1 MEFAK
6 IRGKS
11 YQDCLMEMKMKYGPE
26 ATVISQTVVTEGGV
40 MGTGLLAKKM
50 IEIQIGI
57 PEKQASREKIERKLQ
72 DLKDLLKQKSYSAPS
87 ERKRN
92 LQTLKPLSRTLEEKE
107 IVTAVAEDSWDGME
121 VTTEPEKMGLSF
133 EKELFD
139 RNLRSPKES
148 ALVRG
153 RKDSPLTRLGEKL
166 VREGM
171 SQAYV
176 EEILAKIEER
186 LSPIDQGRNHS
197 VSERAKEVLAERVS
211 VDSDLF
217 RGTGRNQR
225 KVVFLVGPTGSGKT
239 TSVAKLA
246 AKYFLHMG
254 RSVSLYTTDN
264 YRIAAIEQ
272 LKRYA
277 DTMGMPFYP
286 VKDIKKFKETLAR
299 DGSELIL
306 IDTTGYSHRNL
317 EQLERMN
324 SYLSCFGERD
334 AVENLLVLSAT
345 SSYHHTSTVLKAYE
359 SLNYRRILLT
369 KLDEADFLGGFLEL
383 ADTYSKSFTYFSVGQ
398 EVPFD
403 ILPADKNLLAESVV
417 TPEKIAELRGEVFTV
432 AGG

>member
-11 YQDCLMEMKMKYGPE
+11 YQDCLMEMKMKYGSE

-72 DLKDLLKQKSYSAPS
+72 DLKDLLKQKSYTSP
-87 ERKRN
+87 ERKKT
-92 LQTLKPLSRTLEEKE
+92 LQTLKPLSKTLEEKE
-107 IVTAVAEDSWDGME
+107 AIIEE
-121 VTTEPEKMGLSF
+121 EIEEIITEPERVGLSF
-133 EKELFD
+133 EKELLDKNSFS
-139 RNLRSPKES
+139 RR
-148 ALVRG
+148 V
-153 RKDSPLTRLGEKL
+153 RKDSPLIRLGEKL

-171 SQAYV
+171 SQSYV
-176 EEILAKIEER
+176 EEILSKVEER
-186 LSPIDQGRNHS
+186 LSPLDQGRNHA
-197 VSERAKEVLAERVS
+197 VLERTIEILKERVS

-217 RGTGRNQR
+217 RGTGKNQR
-225 KVVFLVGPTGSGKT
+225 KVIFFVGPTGSGKT

-246 AKYFLHMG
+246 AKYFLHKG
-254 RSVSLYTTDN
+254 KSVSLYTTDN

-306 IDTTGYSHRNL
+306 IDTAGYSHRNL

-324 SYLSCFGERD
+324 TLLSCFGEKD
-334 AVENLLVLSAT
+334 SVENLLVLSST

-383 ADTYSKSFTYFSVGQ
+383 ADTYSKSFTYYSVGQ

-403 ILPADKNLLAESVV
+403 ILSAEKNLMAECVV

-432 AGG
+432 VGD

>member
-11 YQDCLMEMKMKYGPE
+11 YQDCLMEMKMKYGSE

-72 DLKDLLKQKSYSAPS
+72 DLKDLLKQKSYAAP
-87 ERKRN
+87 ERKKT
-92 LQTLKPLSRTLEEKE
+92 LHTLKPLSRTLEEKE
-107 IVTAVAEDSWDGME
+107 SATALAEDSWEIEDI
-121 VTTEPEKMGLSF
+121 TTEPERGVGLSF

-139 RNLRSPKES
+139 KNVSGRRENSP
-148 ALVRG
+148 VRG
-153 RKDSPLTRLGEKL
+153 RKDSPLTRLGEKW

-176 EEILAKIEER
+176 DEILSKVEER
-186 LSPIDQGRNHS
+186 LSPIDQGRNHA
-197 VSERAKEVLAERVS
+197 VSERAIEILKERVS

-217 RGTGRNQR
+217 RGTGKNQR

-306 IDTTGYSHRNL
+306 IDTAGYSHRNL

-324 SYLSCFGERD
+324 SLLSCFGEKD
-334 AVENLLVLSAT
+334 SVENLLVLSAT

-383 ADTYSKSFTYFSVGQ
+383 ADTYSKSFTYYSVGQ

-403 ILPADKNLLAESVV
+403 ILPADKNLMAECVV

>member
-11 YQDCLMEMKMKYGPE
+11 YQDCLMEMKMKYGSE

-72 DLKDLLKQKSYSAPS
+72 DLKDLLKQKSYVAP
-87 ERKRN
+87 EKKRT
-92 LQTLKPLSRTLEEKE
+92 LQTLKPLSRAIEEKDA
-107 IVTAVAEDSWDGME
+107 TAVRDSWEFEE
-121 VTTEPEKMGLSF
+121 VTTEPERVGLSF
-133 EKELFD
+133 EKEFFEKNSLS
-139 RNLRSPKES
+139 RKES
-148 ALVRG
+148 VRG
-153 RKDSPLTRLGEKL
+153 KKDSPLNRLGERW

-171 SQAYV
+171 SPGYT
-176 EEILAKIEER
+176 EEILSKIEER
-186 LSPIDQGRNHS
+186 LSPIDQGRNHA
-197 VSERAKEVLAERVS
+197 VSERATQVLVERVS
-211 VDSDLF
+211 VDPDLF
-217 RGTGRNQR
+217 RGTGKNQR

-239 TSVAKLA
+239 TSIAKLA

-306 IDTTGYSHRNL
+306 IDTAGYSHRNL

-324 SYLSCFGERD
+324 SLHSCFGERD
-334 AVENLLVLSAT
+334 SVENLLVLSAI
-345 SSYHHTSTVLKAYE
+345 SSYHHTNTVLKAYE

-403 ILPADKNLLAESVV
+403 ILPADKNLMAECVV

-432 AGG
+432 TGN

>member
-11 YQDCLMEMKMKYGPE
+11 YQDCLMEMKMKYGSE

-72 DLKDLLKQKSYSAPS
+72 DLKDLLKQKSYASP
-87 ERKRN
+87 ERKKT
-92 LQTLKPLSRTLEEKE
+92 LQTLKPLSKTLEEKE
-107 IVTAVAEDSWDGME
+107 IAVEE
-121 VTTEPEKMGLSF
+121 EIEEITTEPDRVGLSF
-133 EKELFD
+133 EKELLDKNSF
-139 RNLRSPKES
+139 LRRETST
-148 ALVRG
+148 V
-153 RKDSPLTRLGEKL
+153 RKDSPLIRLGEKL

-171 SQAYV
+171 SQSYV
-176 EEILAKIEER
+176 EEIISKVEER
-186 LSPIDQGRNHS
+186 LSPLDQGRNHA
-197 VSERAKEVLAERVS
+197 VLERTIEILKERVS

-217 RGTGRNQR
+217 RGTGKNQR
-225 KVVFLVGPTGSGKT
+225 KVIFFVGPTGSGKT

-246 AKYFLHMG
+246 AKYFLHRG
-254 RSVSLYTTDN
+254 KSVSLYTTDN

-306 IDTTGYSHRNL
+306 IDTAGYSHRNL

-324 SYLSCFGERD
+324 SLLSCFGEKD
-334 AVENLLVLSAT
+334 SVENLLVLSST

-359 SLNYRRILLT
+359 SLSYRRILLT

-383 ADTYSKSFTYFSVGQ
+383 ADTYSKSFTYYSVGQ

-403 ILPADKNLLAESVV
+403 ILSAEKNLMAECVV

-432 AGG
+432 AGD

>member
-72 DLKDLLKQKSYSAPS
+72 DLKDLLKQKSYAAP
-87 ERKRN
+87 ERKKT
-92 LQTLKPLSRTLEEKE
+92 LQSLKPLSRTLEERE
-107 IVTAVAEDSWDGME
+107 IATLTAEDNWDLE
-121 VTTEPEKMGLSF
+121 EITTEPERVGLSF
-133 EKELFD
+133 EKELLD
-139 RNLRSPKES
+139 RSSKTSKES
-148 ALVRG
+148 LSLRG
-153 RKDSPLTRLGEKL
+153 RKDSPLTRLGERW

-171 SQAYV
+171 SQTYV
-176 EEILAKIEER
+176 DEILSKIEER
-186 LSPIDQGRNHS
+186 LSPIDQGRNHT
-197 VSERAKEVLAERVS
+197 VGERAVEVLKERVS

-217 RGTGRNQR
+217 RGTGKNQR

-254 RSVSLYTTDN
+254 KSVSLYTTDN

-306 IDTTGYSHRNL
+306 IDTAGYSHRNI

-324 SYLSCFGERD
+324 SFLSCFGEKD
-334 AVENLLVLSAT
+334 SVENLLVLSAT

-403 ILPADKNLLAESVV
+403 ILPADKKLMAECVV
-417 TPEKIAELRGEVFTV
+417 IPEKIAELRGEVFTV

>member
-11 YQDCLMEMKMKYGPE
+11 YQDCLMEMKMKYGSE

-72 DLKDLLKQKSYSAPS
+72 DLKDLLKQKSYAAP
-87 ERKRN
+87 EKKKT
-92 LQTLKPLSRTLEEKE
+92 LQTLKPLSRALEEKE
-107 IVTAVAEDSWDGME
+107 TTTTVEDSWELEE
-121 VTTEPEKMGLSF
+121 VMTEPERVGLSF
-133 EKELFD
+133 EKELFE
-139 RNLRSPKES
+139 RNSPSRKE
-148 ALVRG
+148 AFTVRG
-153 RKDSPLTRLGEKL
+153 KKDSPLSRLGERW

-171 SQAYV
+171 SPGYV
-176 EEILAKIEER
+176 EEILSKIEER
-186 LSPIDQGRNHS
+186 LSPIDQGRNHA
-197 VSERAKEVLAERVS
+197 VSERATQVLAERVS
-211 VDSDLF
+211 VDPDLF
-217 RGTGRNQR
+217 RGTGKNQR
-225 KVVFLVGPTGSGKT
+225 KVVFLVGPTGAGKT
-239 TSVAKLA
+239 TSIAKLA

-306 IDTTGYSHRNL
+306 IDTAGYSHRNL

-324 SYLSCFGERD
+324 SFHSCFGERD
-334 AVENLLVLSAT
+334 SVENLLVLSAI
-345 SSYHHTSTVLKAYE
+345 SSYHHTNTVLKAYE

-369 KLDEADFLGGFLEL
+369 KLDEADFLGSFLEL

-403 ILPADKNLLAESVV
+403 ILPADKNLMAECVV
-417 TPEKIAELRGEVFTV
+417 TSEKIAELRGEVFTV
-432 AGG
+432 TGS

>member
-1 MEFAK
+1 M
-6 IRGKS
+6 
-11 YQDCLMEMKMKYGPE
+11 
-26 ATVISQTVVTEGGV
+26 
-40 MGTGLLAKKM
+40 
-50 IEIQIGI
+50 
-57 PEKQASREKIERKLQ
+57 
-72 DLKDLLKQKSYSAPS
+72 
-87 ERKRN
+87 N
-92 LQTLKPLSRTLEEKE
+92 
-107 IVTAVAEDSWDGME
+107 
-121 VTTEPEKMGLSF
+121 
-133 EKELFD
+133 
-139 RNLRSPKES
+139 
-148 ALVRG
+148 
-153 RKDSPLTRLGEKL
+153 RLGERW

-171 SQAYV
+171 SPGYA
-176 EEILAKIEER
+176 EEILSKIEER
-186 LSPIDQGRNHS
+186 LSPIDQGRNHA
-197 VSERAKEVLAERVS
+197 VSERATQVLVERVS
-211 VDSDLF
+211 VDPDLF
-217 RGTGRNQR
+217 RGTGKNQR

-239 TSVAKLA
+239 TSIAKLA

-306 IDTTGYSHRNL
+306 IDTAGYSHRNL

-324 SYLSCFGERD
+324 SLHSCFGERD
-334 AVENLLVLSAT
+334 SVENLLVLSAI
-345 SSYHHTSTVLKAYE
+345 SSYHHTNTVLKAYE

-403 ILPADKNLLAESVV
+403 ILPADKNLMAECVV

-432 AGG
+432 TGN

>member
-11 YQDCLMEMKMKYGPE
+11 YQDCLMEMKMKYGSE

-72 DLKDLLKQKSYSAPS
+72 DLKDLLKQKSYTSP
-87 ERKRN
+87 ERKKT
-92 LQTLKPLSRTLEEKE
+92 LQTLKPLSKTLEEKE
-107 IVTAVAEDSWDGME
+107 AIIEE
-121 VTTEPEKMGLSF
+121 EIEEIITEPERVGLSF
-133 EKELFD
+133 EKELLDKNSFS
-139 RNLRSPKES
+139 RS
-148 ALVRG
+148 V
-153 RKDSPLTRLGEKL
+153 RKDSPLIRLGEKL

-171 SQAYV
+171 SQSYV
-176 EEILAKIEER
+176 EEILSKVEER
-186 LSPIDQGRNHS
+186 LSPLDQGRNHA
-197 VSERAKEVLAERVS
+197 VLERTIEILKERVS

-217 RGTGRNQR
+217 RGTGKNQR
-225 KVVFLVGPTGSGKT
+225 KVIFFVGPTGSGKT

-246 AKYFLHMG
+246 AKYFLHKG
-254 RSVSLYTTDN
+254 KSVSLYTTDN

-306 IDTTGYSHRNL
+306 IDTAGYSHRNL

-324 SYLSCFGERD
+324 TLLSCFGEKD
-334 AVENLLVLSAT
+334 SVENLLVLSST

-383 ADTYSKSFTYFSVGQ
+383 ADTYSKSFTYYSVGQ

-403 ILPADKNLLAESVV
+403 ILSAEKNLMAECVV

-432 AGG
+432 VGD

>member
-11 YQDCLMEMKMKYGPE
+11 YQDCLMEMKMKYGSE

-72 DLKDLLKQKSYSAPS
+72 DLKDLLKQKSYNAPA
-87 ERKRN
+87 ERKKT

-107 IVTAVAEDSWDGME
+107 AATAVAEDSWEIEDI
-121 VTTEPEKMGLSF
+121 TTEPERVGLSF

-139 RNLRSPKES
+139 KTSPARRETS
-148 ALVRG
+148 PVRG
-153 RKDSPLTRLGEKL
+153 RKDSPLTRLGEKW

-171 SQAYV
+171 SQGYV
-176 EEILAKIEER
+176 DELLSKIEER
-186 LSPIDQGRNHS
+186 LSPIDQGRNHA
-197 VSERAKEVLAERVS
+197 VSERAVEILKERVS
-211 VDSDLF
+211 VDPDLF
-217 RGTGRNQR
+217 RGTGKNQR

-306 IDTTGYSHRNL
+306 IDTAGYSHRNM

-324 SYLSCFGERD
+324 SYLSCFGEKD
-334 AVENLLVLSAT
+334 SVENLLVLSAT
-345 SSYHHTSTVLKAYE
+345 SSYHHTSAVLKAYE

-383 ADTYSKSFTYFSVGQ
+383 ADTYSKSFTYYSVGQ

-403 ILPADKNLLAESVV
+403 ILPAEKNLMAECVV

>member
-11 YQDCLMEMKMKYGPE
+11 YQDCLMEMKMKYGSE

-72 DLKDLLKQKSYSAPS
+72 DLKDLLKQKSYASP
-87 ERKRN
+87 ERKKT
-92 LQTLKPLSRTLEEKE
+92 LQTLKPLSKTLEEKE
-107 IVTAVAEDSWDGME
+107 IAVEE
-121 VTTEPEKMGLSF
+121 EIEEITTEPDRVGLSF
-133 EKELFD
+133 EKELLDKNSF
-139 RNLRSPKES
+139 LRRETST
-148 ALVRG
+148 V
-153 RKDSPLTRLGEKL
+153 RKDSPLIRLGEKL

-171 SQAYV
+171 SQSYV
-176 EEILAKIEER
+176 EEIISKVEER
-186 LSPIDQGRNHS
+186 LSPLDQGRNHA
-197 VSERAKEVLAERVS
+197 VLERTIEILKERVS

-217 RGTGRNQR
+217 RGTGKNQR
-225 KVVFLVGPTGSGKT
+225 KVIFFVGPTGSGKT

-246 AKYFLHMG
+246 AKYFLHRG
-254 RSVSLYTTDN
+254 KSVSLYTTDN

-306 IDTTGYSHRNL
+306 IDTAGYSHRNL

-324 SYLSCFGERD
+324 SLLSCFGEKD
-334 AVENLLVLSAT
+334 SVENLLVLSST

-383 ADTYSKSFTYFSVGQ
+383 ADTYSKSFTYYSVGQ

-403 ILPADKNLLAESVV
+403 ILSAAKNLMAECVV

-432 AGG
+432 AGD

>member
-11 YQDCLMEMKMKYGPE
+11 YQDCLMEMKMKYGSE

-72 DLKDLLKQKSYSAPS
+72 DLKDLLKQKSYAAP
-87 ERKRN
+87 EKKKT
-92 LQTLKPLSRTLEEKE
+92 LQTLKPLSRALEEKE
-107 IVTAVAEDSWDGME
+107 TTTTVEDSWELEE
-121 VTTEPEKMGLSF
+121 VMTEPERVGLSF
-133 EKELFD
+133 EKELFE
-139 RNLRSPKES
+139 RNSPSRKE
-148 ALVRG
+148 AFTVRG
-153 RKDSPLTRLGEKL
+153 KKDSPLSRLGERW

-171 SQAYV
+171 SPGYV
-176 EEILAKIEER
+176 EEILSKIEER
-186 LSPIDQGRNHS
+186 LSPIDQGRNHA
-197 VSERAKEVLAERVS
+197 VSERATQVLAERVS
-211 VDSDLF
+211 VDPDLF
-217 RGTGRNQR
+217 RGTGKNQR
-225 KVVFLVGPTGSGKT
+225 KVVFLVGPTGAGKT
-239 TSVAKLA
+239 TSIAKLA

-306 IDTTGYSHRNL
+306 IDTAGYSHRNL

-324 SYLSCFGERD
+324 SFHSCFGERD
-334 AVENLLVLSAT
+334 SVENLLVLSAI
-345 SSYHHTSTVLKAYE
+345 SSYHHTNTVLKAYE

-369 KLDEADFLGGFLEL
+369 KLDEADFLGSFLEL

-403 ILPADKNLLAESVV
+403 ILPADKNLMAECVITS
-417 TPEKIAELRGEVFTV
+417 EKIAELRGEVFTV
-432 AGG
+432 TGS

>member
-11 YQDCLMEMKMKYGPE
+11 YQDCLMEMKMKYGSE

-72 DLKDLLKQKSYSAPS
+72 DLKDLLKQKSYTSP
-87 ERKRN
+87 ERKKT
-92 LQTLKPLSRTLEEKE
+92 LQTLKPLSKTLEEKE
-107 IVTAVAEDSWDGME
+107 AIIEE
-121 VTTEPEKMGLSF
+121 EIEEIITEPERVGLSF
-133 EKELFD
+133 EKELLDKNSFT
-139 RNLRSPKES
+139 RREIST
-148 ALVRG
+148 V
-153 RKDSPLTRLGEKL
+153 RKDSPLIRLGEKL

-171 SQAYV
+171 SQSYV
-176 EEILAKIEER
+176 EEILSKVEER
-186 LSPIDQGRNHS
+186 LSPLDQGRNHA
-197 VSERAKEVLAERVS
+197 VLERTIEILKERVS

-217 RGTGRNQR
+217 RGTGKNQR
-225 KVVFLVGPTGSGKT
+225 KVIFFVGPTGSGKT

-246 AKYFLHMG
+246 AKYFLHKG
-254 RSVSLYTTDN
+254 KSVSLYTTDN

-306 IDTTGYSHRNL
+306 IDTAGYSHRNL

-324 SYLSCFGERD
+324 TLLSCFGEKD
-334 AVENLLVLSAT
+334 SVENLLVLSST

-383 ADTYSKSFTYFSVGQ
+383 ADTYSKSFTYYSVGQ

-403 ILPADKNLLAESVV
+403 ILSAEKNLMAECVV

-432 AGG
+432 TGD

>member
-11 YQDCLMEMKMKYGPE
+11 YQDCLMEMKMKYGSE

-57 PEKQASREKIERKLQ
+57 PEKQASRERIERKLQ
-72 DLKDLLKQKSYSAPS
+72 DLKDLLKQKSYASP
-87 ERKRN
+87 ERKKT
-92 LQTLKPLSRTLEEKE
+92 LQTLKPLSKTLEEKE
-107 IVTAVAEDSWDGME
+107 IAVEE
-121 VTTEPEKMGLSF
+121 EIEEITTEPNRVGLSF
-133 EKELFD
+133 EKELLDKNSF
-139 RNLRSPKES
+139 LRRETST
-148 ALVRG
+148 V
-153 RKDSPLTRLGEKL
+153 RKDSPLIRLGEKL

-171 SQAYV
+171 SQSYV
-176 EEILAKIEER
+176 EEIISKVEER
-186 LSPIDQGRNHS
+186 LSPLDQGRNHA
-197 VSERAKEVLAERVS
+197 VLERTIEILKERVS

-217 RGTGRNQR
+217 RGTGKNQR
-225 KVVFLVGPTGSGKT
+225 KVIFFVGPTGSGKT

-246 AKYFLHMG
+246 AKYFLHRG
-254 RSVSLYTTDN
+254 KSVSLYTTDN

-306 IDTTGYSHRNL
+306 IDTAGYSHRNL

-324 SYLSCFGERD
+324 SLLSCFGEKD
-334 AVENLLVLSAT
+334 SVENLLVLSST

-383 ADTYSKSFTYFSVGQ
+383 ADTYSKSFTYYSVGQ

-403 ILPADKNLLAESVV
+403 ILSAEKNLMAECVV

-432 AGG
+432 AGD

>member
-11 YQDCLMEMKMKYGPE
+11 YQDCLMEMKMKYGSE

-72 DLKDLLKQKSYSAPS
+72 DLKDLLKQKSYASP
-87 ERKRN
+87 ERKKT
-92 LQTLKPLSRTLEEKE
+92 LQTLKPLSKTLEEKE
-107 IVTAVAEDSWDGME
+107 IAVEE
-121 VTTEPEKMGLSF
+121 EIEEITTEPDRVGLSF
-133 EKELFD
+133 EKELLDKNSF
-139 RNLRSPKES
+139 LRRETST
-148 ALVRG
+148 V
-153 RKDSPLTRLGEKL
+153 RKDSPLIRLGEKL

-171 SQAYV
+171 SQSYV
-176 EEILAKIEER
+176 EEIISKVEER
-186 LSPIDQGRNHS
+186 LSPLDQGRNHA
-197 VSERAKEVLAERVS
+197 VLERTIEILKERVS

-217 RGTGRNQR
+217 RGTGKNQR
-225 KVVFLVGPTGSGKT
+225 KVIFFVGPTGSGKT

-246 AKYFLHMG
+246 AKYFLHRG
-254 RSVSLYTTDN
+254 KSVSLYTTDN

-306 IDTTGYSHRNL
+306 IDTAGYSHRNL

-324 SYLSCFGERD
+324 SLLSCFGEKD
-334 AVENLLVLSAT
+334 SVENLLVLS
-345 SSYHHTSTVLKAYE
+345 ST
-359 SLNYRRILLT
+359 
-369 KLDEADFLGGFLEL
+369 
-383 ADTYSKSFTYFSVGQ
+383 
-398 EVPFD
+398 
-403 ILPADKNLLAESVV
+403 
-417 TPEKIAELRGEVFTV
+417 
-432 AGG
+432 

>member
-26 ATVISQTVVTEGGV
+26 ATVISQTVITEGGV

-72 DLKDLLKQKSYSAPS
+72 DLKDLLKQKSYAAP
-87 ERKRN
+87 ERKKT
-92 LQTLKPLSRTLEEKE
+92 LHTLKPLSRTLEEKE
-107 IVTAVAEDSWDGME
+107 TATIEE
-121 VTTEPEKMGLSF
+121 EFEEITTEPERVGLSF
-133 EKELFD
+133 EKELF
-139 RNLRSPKES
+139 NGNSPSRKETFP
-148 ALVRG
+148 VRG
-153 RKDSPLTRLGEKL
+153 RKDSPLTRLGEKW

-171 SQAYV
+171 SHGYV
-176 EEILAKIEER
+176 EEILSKIEER
-186 LSPIDQGRNHS
+186 LSPIDQGRNHA
-197 VSERAKEVLAERVS
+197 VCERAIETFQERVS

-217 RGTGRNQR
+217 RGTGKNQR

-246 AKYFLHMG
+246 AKYFLHRG

-306 IDTTGYSHRNL
+306 IDTAGYSHRNL

-324 SYLSCFGERD
+324 SLLSCFGEKD
-334 AVENLLVLSAT
+334 SVENLLVLSAT

-403 ILPADKNLLAESVV
+403 ILPADKNLMAECVV

-432 AGG
+432 VGD

>member
-11 YQDCLMEMKMKYGPE
+11 YQDCLMEMKMKYGSE

-72 DLKDLLKQKSYSAPS
+72 DLKDLLKQKSYASP
-87 ERKRN
+87 ERKKT
-92 LQTLKPLSRTLEEKE
+92 LQTLKPLSKTLEEKE
-107 IVTAVAEDSWDGME
+107 IAVEE
-121 VTTEPEKMGLSF
+121 EIEEITTEPDRVGLSF
-133 EKELFD
+133 EKELLDKNSF
-139 RNLRSPKES
+139 LRRDTST
-148 ALVRG
+148 V
-153 RKDSPLTRLGEKL
+153 RKDSPLIRLGEKL

-171 SQAYV
+171 SQSYV
-176 EEILAKIEER
+176 EEIISKVEER
-186 LSPIDQGRNHS
+186 LSPLDQGRNHA
-197 VSERAKEVLAERVS
+197 VLERTIEILKERVS

-217 RGTGRNQR
+217 RGTGKNQR
-225 KVVFLVGPTGSGKT
+225 KVIFFVGPTGSGKT

-246 AKYFLHMG
+246 AKYFLHRG
-254 RSVSLYTTDN
+254 KSVSLYTTDN

-306 IDTTGYSHRNL
+306 IDTAGYSHRNL

-324 SYLSCFGERD
+324 SLLSCFGEKD
-334 AVENLLVLSAT
+334 SVENLLVLSST

-383 ADTYSKSFTYFSVGQ
+383 ADTYSKSFTYYSVGQ

-403 ILPADKNLLAESVV
+403 ILSAEKNLMAECVV

-432 AGG
+432 AGD

>member
-11 YQDCLMEMKMKYGPE
+11 YQDCLMEMKMKYGSE

-72 DLKDLLKQKSYSAPS
+72 DLKDLLKQKSYASP
-87 ERKRN
+87 ERKKT
-92 LQTLKPLSRTLEEKE
+92 LQTLKPLSKTLEEKE
-107 IVTAVAEDSWDGME
+107 IAVEE
-121 VTTEPEKMGLSF
+121 EIEEITTEPDRVGLSF
-133 EKELFD
+133 EKELLDKNSF
-139 RNLRSPKES
+139 LRRETST
-148 ALVRG
+148 V
-153 RKDSPLTRLGEKL
+153 RKDSPLIRLGEKL

-171 SQAYV
+171 SQSYV
-176 EEILAKIEER
+176 EEIISKVEER
-186 LSPIDQGRNHS
+186 LSPLDQGRNH
-197 VSERAKEVLAERVS
+197 AVLKRTIEILKERVS

-217 RGTGRNQR
+217 QGTGKNQR
-225 KVVFLVGPTGSGKT
+225 KVIFFVGPTGSGKT

-246 AKYFLHMG
+246 AKYFLHRG
-254 RSVSLYTTDN
+254 KSVSLYTTDN

-306 IDTTGYSHRNL
+306 IDTAGYSHRNL

-324 SYLSCFGERD
+324 SLLSCFGEKD
-334 AVENLLVLSAT
+334 SVENLLVLSST

-383 ADTYSKSFTYFSVGQ
+383 ADTYSKSFTYYSVGQ

-403 ILPADKNLLAESVV
+403 ILSAEKNLMAECVV

-432 AGG
+432 AGD

>member
-72 DLKDLLKQKSYSAPS
+72 DLKDLLKQKSYAAP
-87 ERKRN
+87 ERKKT
-92 LQTLKPLSRTLEEKE
+92 LQTLKPLSRTLEERE
-107 IVTAVAEDSWDGME
+107 NPAPVSEEDSWEIQDI
-121 VTTEPEKMGLSF
+121 TTEPERVGISF

-139 RNLRSPKES
+139 KTHRTQKDPV
-148 ALVRG
+148 ARG
-153 RKDSPLTRLGEKL
+153 RKDSPLTRLGEKFL
-166 VREGM
+166 REGM
-171 SQAYV
+171 SPPYV
-176 EEILAKIEER
+176 EELLSKIEER
-186 LSPIDQGRNHS
+186 LSPIDQGRNHT
-197 VSERAKEVLAERVS
+197 VGERAIEVLKERVS
-211 VDSDLF
+211 VDPDLF
-217 RGTGRNQR
+217 RGTGKNQR

-306 IDTTGYSHRNL
+306 IDTAGYSHRNL
-317 EQLERMN
+317 EQLEKMN
-324 SYLSCFGERD
+324 SYLSCFGEKD

-345 SSYHHTSTVLKAYE
+345 SSYHHTNTVLKAYE

-383 ADTYSKSFTYFSVGQ
+383 ADTYSKSFTYYSVGQ

-403 ILPADKNLLAESVV
+403 ILPAEKNLLAECVV
-417 TPEKIAELRGEVFTV
+417 IPEKIAELRGEVFTV
-432 AGG
+432 AGA

>member
-11 YQDCLMEMKMKYGPE
+11 YQDCLMEMKMKYGSE

-72 DLKDLLKQKSYSAPS
+72 DLKDLLKQKSYTSP
-87 ERKRN
+87 ERRKT
-92 LQTLKPLSRTLEEKE
+92 LQTLKPLSKTLEEKE
-107 IVTAVAEDSWDGME
+107 IAVEE
-121 VTTEPEKMGLSF
+121 EIEEIITEPDRVGLSF
-133 EKELFD
+133 EKELLDKNSFS
-139 RNLRSPKES
+139 RRETSI
-148 ALVRG
+148 V
-153 RKDSPLTRLGEKL
+153 RKDSPLIRLGEKL

-171 SQAYV
+171 SQSYV
-176 EEILAKIEER
+176 EEIISKVEER
-186 LSPIDQGRNHS
+186 LSPLDQGRNHA
-197 VSERAKEVLAERVS
+197 VLERTIEILKERVS
-211 VDSDLF
+211 VDPDLF
-217 RGTGRNQR
+217 RGTGKNQR
-225 KVVFLVGPTGSGKT
+225 KAIFFVGPTGSGKT

-246 AKYFLHMG
+246 AKYFLH
-254 RSVSLYTTDN
+254 RSKSVSLYTTDN

-306 IDTTGYSHRNL
+306 IDTAGYSHRNL

-324 SYLSCFGERD
+324 SLLSCFGEKD
-334 AVENLLVLSAT
+334 SVENLLVLSST
-345 SSYHHTSTVLKAYE
+345 SSYQHTSAVLKAYE

-383 ADTYSKSFTYFSVGQ
+383 ADTYSKSFTYYSVGQ

-403 ILPADKNLLAESVV
+403 ILSAEKNLMAECVV

-432 AGG
+432 AGD

>member
-11 YQDCLMEMKMKYGPE
+11 YQDCLMEMKMKYGSE

-72 DLKDLLKQKSYSAPS
+72 DLKDLLKQKSYVTP
-87 ERKRN
+87 EKKKT
-92 LQTLKPLSRTLEEKE
+92 LQTLKPLSRALEEKE
-107 IVTAVAEDSWDGME
+107 TTTTVAELEE
-121 VTTEPEKMGLSF
+121 VMTEPESVGLSF
-133 EKELFD
+133 ERELFE
-139 RNLRSPKES
+139 RNSPSRKETFT
-148 ALVRG
+148 VRG
-153 RKDSPLTRLGEKL
+153 KKDSPLSRLGERW

-171 SQAYV
+171 SQGYV
-176 EEILAKIEER
+176 EEILSKIEER
-186 LSPIDQGRNHS
+186 LSPIDQGRNHA
-197 VSERAKEVLAERVS
+197 VSERATQVLVERVS
-211 VDSDLF
+211 VDPDLF
-217 RGTGRNQR
+217 RGTGKNQR

-239 TSVAKLA
+239 TSIAKLA

-306 IDTTGYSHRNL
+306 IDTAGYSHRNL

-324 SYLSCFGERD
+324 SLHSCFGERD
-334 AVENLLVLSAT
+334 SVENLLVLSAI
-345 SSYHHTSTVLKAYE
+345 SSYHHTNTVLKAYE

-369 KLDEADFLGGFLEL
+369 KLDEADFLGSFLEL

-403 ILPADKNLLAESVV
+403 ILPADKNLMAECVV
-417 TPEKIAELRGEVFTV
+417 TSEKIAELRGEVFTV
-432 AGG
+432 TGS

>member
-26 ATVISQTVVTEGGV
+26 ATVISQTVITEGGV

-72 DLKDLLKQKSYSAPS
+72 DLKDLLKQKSYAAP
-87 ERKRN
+87 ERKKT
-92 LQTLKPLSRTLEEKE
+92 LHTLKPLSRTLEEKE
-107 IVTAVAEDSWDGME
+107 TATATVEDSWE
-121 VTTEPEKMGLSF
+121 LEEITTEPERVGLSF

-139 RNLRSPKES
+139 RNSPSRKETFP
-148 ALVRG
+148 VRG
-153 RKDSPLTRLGEKL
+153 RKDSPLTRLGEKW

-171 SQAYV
+171 SQGYV
-176 EEILAKIEER
+176 EEILSKIEER
-186 LSPIDQGRNHS
+186 LSPIDQGRNHA
-197 VSERAKEVLAERVS
+197 VSERAIEMFKERVS

-217 RGTGRNQR
+217 RGTGKNQR

-246 AKYFLHMG
+246 AKYFLHRG

-306 IDTTGYSHRNL
+306 IDTAGYSHRNL

-324 SYLSCFGERD
+324 SLLSCFGEKD
-334 AVENLLVLSAT
+334 SVENLLVLSAT

-403 ILPADKNLLAESVV
+403 ILPADKNLMAECVV

-432 AGG
+432 AGD

>member
-11 YQDCLMEMKMKYGPE
+11 YQDCLMEMKMKYGSE

-72 DLKDLLKQKSYSAPS
+72 DLKDLLKQKSYVAP
-87 ERKRN
+87 EKKKT
-92 LQTLKPLSRTLEEKE
+92 LQTLKPLSRALEEKE
-107 IVTAVAEDSWDGME
+107 TTTTVEDSWELEE
-121 VTTEPEKMGLSF
+121 VMTEPERVGLSF
-133 EKELFD
+133 EKELFE
-139 RNLRSPKES
+139 RNSPSRKE
-148 ALVRG
+148 AFTVRG
-153 RKDSPLTRLGEKL
+153 KKDSPLSRLGERW

-171 SQAYV
+171 SPGYV
-176 EEILAKIEER
+176 EEILSKIEER
-186 LSPIDQGRNHS
+186 LSPIDQGRNHA
-197 VSERAKEVLAERVS
+197 VSERATQVLAERVS
-211 VDSDLF
+211 VDPDLF
-217 RGTGRNQR
+217 RGTGKNQR
-225 KVVFLVGPTGSGKT
+225 KVVFLVGPTGAGKT
-239 TSVAKLA
+239 TSIAKLA

-306 IDTTGYSHRNL
+306 IDTAGYSHRNL

-324 SYLSCFGERD
+324 SFHSCFGERD
-334 AVENLLVLSAT
+334 SVENLLVLSAI
-345 SSYHHTSTVLKAYE
+345 SSYHHTNTVLKAYE

-369 KLDEADFLGGFLEL
+369 KLDEADFLGSFLEL

-403 ILPADKNLLAESVV
+403 ILPADKNLMAECVV
-417 TPEKIAELRGEVFTV
+417 TSEKIAELRGEVFTV
-432 AGG
+432 TGS

>member
-11 YQDCLMEMKMKYGPE
+11 YQDCLMEMKMKYGSE

-72 DLKDLLKQKSYSAPS
+72 DLKDLLKQKSYASP
-87 ERKRN
+87 ERKKT
-92 LQTLKPLSRTLEEKE
+92 LQTLKPLSKTLEEKE
-107 IVTAVAEDSWDGME
+107 IAVEE
-121 VTTEPEKMGLSF
+121 EIEEITTEPDRVGLSF
-133 EKELFD
+133 EKELLDKNSF
-139 RNLRSPKES
+139 LRRETST
-148 ALVRG
+148 V
-153 RKDSPLTRLGEKL
+153 RKDSPLIRLGEKL

-171 SQAYV
+171 SQSYV
-176 EEILAKIEER
+176 EEIISKVEER
-186 LSPIDQGRNHS
+186 LSPLDQGRNHA
-197 VSERAKEVLAERVS
+197 VLERTIEILKERVS

-217 RGTGRNQR
+217 RGTGKNQR
-225 KVVFLVGPTGSGKT
+225 KVIFFVGPTGSGKT

-246 AKYFLHMG
+246 AKYFLHRG
-254 RSVSLYTTDN
+254 KSVSLYTTDN

-277 DTMGMPFYP
+277 DTMGIPFYP

-306 IDTTGYSHRNL
+306 IDTAGYSHRNL

-324 SYLSCFGERD
+324 SLLSCFGEKD
-334 AVENLLVLSAT
+334 SVENLLVLSST

-383 ADTYSKSFTYFSVGQ
+383 ADTYSKSFTYYSVGQ

-403 ILPADKNLLAESVV
+403 ILSAEKNLMAECVV

-432 AGG
+432 AGD

>member
-11 YQDCLMEMKMKYGPE
+11 YQDCLMEMKMKYGSE

-72 DLKDLLKQKSYSAPS
+72 DLKDLLKQKSYVAP
-87 ERKRN
+87 EKKKT
-92 LQTLKPLSRTLEEKE
+92 LQTLKPLSRALEEKE
-107 IVTAVAEDSWDGME
+107 TTTTVEDSWELEE
-121 VTTEPEKMGLSF
+121 VMTEPERVGLSF
-133 EKELFD
+133 EKELFE
-139 RNLRSPKES
+139 RNSPSRKE
-148 ALVRG
+148 AFTVRG
-153 RKDSPLTRLGEKL
+153 KKDSPLSRLGERW

-171 SQAYV
+171 SPGYV
-176 EEILAKIEER
+176 EEILSKIEER
-186 LSPIDQGRNHS
+186 LSPIDQGRNHA
-197 VSERAKEVLAERVS
+197 VSERATQVLAERVS

-217 RGTGRNQR
+217 RGTGKNQR
-225 KVVFLVGPTGSGKT
+225 KVVFLVGPTGAGKT
-239 TSVAKLA
+239 TSIAKLA

-306 IDTTGYSHRNL
+306 IDTAGYSHRNL

-324 SYLSCFGERD
+324 SFHSCFGERD
-334 AVENLLVLSAT
+334 SVENLLVLSAI
-345 SSYHHTSTVLKAYE
+345 SSYHHTNTVLKAYE

-369 KLDEADFLGGFLEL
+369 KLDEADFLGSFLEL

-403 ILPADKNLLAESVV
+403 ILPADKNLMAECVV
-417 TPEKIAELRGEVFTV
+417 TSEKIAELRGEVFTV
-432 AGG
+432 TGS

>member
-11 YQDCLMEMKMKYGPE
+11 YQDCLMEMKMKYGSE

-72 DLKDLLKQKSYSAPS
+72 DLKDLLKQKSYVTP
-87 ERKRN
+87 EKKKT
-92 LQTLKPLSRTLEEKE
+92 LQTLKPLSRALEEKE
-107 IVTAVAEDSWDGME
+107 TTTTVAELEE
-121 VTTEPEKMGLSF
+121 VMTEPERVGLSF
-133 EKELFD
+133 ERELFE
-139 RNLRSPKES
+139 RNSPSRKETFT
-148 ALVRG
+148 VRG
-153 RKDSPLTRLGEKL
+153 KKDSPLSRLGERW

-171 SQAYV
+171 SQGYV
-176 EEILAKIEER
+176 EEILSKIEER
-186 LSPIDQGRNHS
+186 LSPIDQGRNHA
-197 VSERAKEVLAERVS
+197 VSERATQVLVERVS
-211 VDSDLF
+211 VDPDLF
-217 RGTGRNQR
+217 RGTGKNQR

-239 TSVAKLA
+239 TSIAKLA

-306 IDTTGYSHRNL
+306 IDTAGYSHRNL

-324 SYLSCFGERD
+324 SLHSCFGERD
-334 AVENLLVLSAT
+334 SVENLLVLSAI
-345 SSYHHTSTVLKAYE
+345 SSYHHTNTVLKAYE

-369 KLDEADFLGGFLEL
+369 KLDEADFLGSFLEL

-403 ILPADKNLLAESVV
+403 ILPADKNLMAECVV
-417 TPEKIAELRGEVFTV
+417 TSEKIAELRGEVFTV
-432 AGG
+432 TGS

>member
-11 YQDCLMEMKMKYGPE
+11 YQDCLMEMKMKYGSE

-72 DLKDLLKQKSYSAPS
+72 DLKDLLKQKSYASP
-87 ERKRN
+87 ERKKT
-92 LQTLKPLSRTLEEKE
+92 LQTLKPLSKTLEEKE
-107 IVTAVAEDSWDGME
+107 IAVEE
-121 VTTEPEKMGLSF
+121 EIEEITTEPDRVGLSF
-133 EKELFD
+133 EKELLDKNSF
-139 RNLRSPKES
+139 LRRETST
-148 ALVRG
+148 V
-153 RKDSPLTRLGEKL
+153 RKDSPLIRLGEKL

-171 SQAYV
+171 SQSYV
-176 EEILAKIEER
+176 EEIISKVEER
-186 LSPIDQGRNHS
+186 LSPLDQGRNHA
-197 VSERAKEVLAERVS
+197 VLERTIEILKERVS

-217 RGTGRNQR
+217 RGTGKNQR
-225 KVVFLVGPTGSGKT
+225 KVIFFVGPTGSGKT

-246 AKYFLHMG
+246 AKYFLHRG
-254 RSVSLYTTDN
+254 KSVSLYTTDN

-306 IDTTGYSHRNL
+306 IDTAGYSHRNL

-324 SYLSCFGERD
+324 SLLSCFGEKD
-334 AVENLLVLSAT
+334 SVENLLVLSST

-383 ADTYSKSFTYFSVGQ
+383 ADTYSKSFTYYSVGQ

-403 ILPADKNLLAESVV
+403 ILSAEKNLMAECVV

-432 AGG
+432 AGD

>member
-11 YQDCLMEMKMKYGPE
+11 YQDCLMEMKMKYGSE

-72 DLKDLLKQKSYSAPS
+72 DLKDLLKQKSYTSP
-87 ERKRN
+87 ERKKT
-92 LQTLKPLSRTLEEKE
+92 LQTLKPLSKTLEEKE
-107 IVTAVAEDSWDGME
+107 AIIEE
-121 VTTEPEKMGLSF
+121 EIEEIITEPERVGLSF
-133 EKELFD
+133 EKELLDKNSFS
-139 RNLRSPKES
+139 RREIST
-148 ALVRG
+148 V
-153 RKDSPLTRLGEKL
+153 RKDSPLIRLGEKL

-171 SQAYV
+171 SQSYV
-176 EEILAKIEER
+176 EEIISKVEER
-186 LSPIDQGRNHS
+186 LSPLDQGRNHA
-197 VSERAKEVLAERVS
+197 VLERTIEILKERVS

-217 RGTGRNQR
+217 RGTGKNQR
-225 KVVFLVGPTGSGKT
+225 KVIFFVGPTGSGKT

-246 AKYFLHMG
+246 AKYFLHKG
-254 RSVSLYTTDN
+254 KSVSLYTTDN

-306 IDTTGYSHRNL
+306 IDTAGYSHRNL

-324 SYLSCFGERD
+324 TLLSCFGEKD
-334 AVENLLVLSAT
+334 SVENLLVLSST

-359 SLNYRRILLT
+359 SLNYQRILLT

-383 ADTYSKSFTYFSVGQ
+383 ADTYSKSFTYYSVGQ

-403 ILPADKNLLAESVV
+403 ILSAEKNLMAECVV

-432 AGG
+432 TGD

>member
-11 YQDCLMEMKMKYGPE
+11 YQDCLMEMKMKYGSE

-72 DLKDLLKQKSYSAPS
+72 DLKDLLKQKSYTSP
-87 ERKRN
+87 ERKKT
-92 LQTLKPLSRTLEEKE
+92 LQTLKPLSKTLEEKE
-107 IVTAVAEDSWDGME
+107 ATIEE
-121 VTTEPEKMGLSF
+121 EIEEIITEPERVGLSF
-133 EKELFD
+133 EKELLDKNSFS
-139 RNLRSPKES
+139 RS
-148 ALVRG
+148 V
-153 RKDSPLTRLGEKL
+153 RKDSPLIRLGEKL

-171 SQAYV
+171 SQSYV
-176 EEILAKIEER
+176 EEILSKVEER
-186 LSPIDQGRNHS
+186 LSPLDQGRNHA
-197 VSERAKEVLAERVS
+197 VLERTIEILKERVS

-217 RGTGRNQR
+217 RGTGKNQR
-225 KVVFLVGPTGSGKT
+225 KVIFFVGPTGSGKT

-246 AKYFLHMG
+246 AKYFLHKG
-254 RSVSLYTTDN
+254 KSVSLYTTDN

-306 IDTTGYSHRNL
+306 IDTAGYSHRNL

-324 SYLSCFGERD
+324 TLLSCFGEKD
-334 AVENLLVLSAT
+334 SVENLLVLSST

-383 ADTYSKSFTYFSVGQ
+383 ADTYSKSFTYYSVGQ

-403 ILPADKNLLAESVV
+403 ILSAEKNLMAECVV

-432 AGG
+432 VGD

>member
-11 YQDCLMEMKMKYGPE
+11 YQDCLMEMKMKYGSE

-72 DLKDLLKQKSYSAPS
+72 DLKDLLKQKSYTSP
-87 ERKRN
+87 ERRKT
-92 LQTLKPLSRTLEEKE
+92 LQTLKPLSKTLEEKE
-107 IVTAVAEDSWDGME
+107 IAVEE
-121 VTTEPEKMGLSF
+121 EIEEIITEPDRVGLSF
-133 EKELFD
+133 EKELLDKNSFS
-139 RNLRSPKES
+139 RRETSI
-148 ALVRG
+148 V
-153 RKDSPLTRLGEKL
+153 RKDSPLIRLGEKL

-171 SQAYV
+171 SQSYV
-176 EEILAKIEER
+176 EEIISKVEER
-186 LSPIDQGRNHS
+186 LSPLDQGRNHA
-197 VSERAKEVLAERVS
+197 VLERTIEILKERVS
-211 VDSDLF
+211 VDPDLF
-217 RGTGRNQR
+217 RGTGKNQR
-225 KVVFLVGPTGSGKT
+225 KVIFFVGPTGSGKT

-246 AKYFLHMG
+246 AKYFLH
-254 RSVSLYTTDN
+254 RSKSVSLYTTDN

-306 IDTTGYSHRNL
+306 IDTAGYSHRNL

-324 SYLSCFGERD
+324 SLLSCFGEKD
-334 AVENLLVLSAT
+334 SVENLLVLSST

-383 ADTYSKSFTYFSVGQ
+383 ADTYSKSFTYYSVGQ

-403 ILPADKNLLAESVV
+403 ILSAEKNLMAECVV

-432 AGG
+432 AGD

>member
-11 YQDCLMEMKMKYGPE
+11 YQDCLMEMKMKYGSE

-72 DLKDLLKQKSYSAPS
+72 DLKDLLKQKSYVAP
-87 ERKRN
+87 EKKKT
-92 LQTLKPLSRTLEEKE
+92 LQTLKPLSRALEEKE
-107 IVTAVAEDSWDGME
+107 TTTTPEDSWELEE
-121 VTTEPEKMGLSF
+121 VITKPERVIGLSF
-133 EKELFD
+133 EKELFE
-139 RNLRSPKES
+139 RNPLSKKETFI
-148 ALVRG
+148 VRG
-153 RKDSPLTRLGEKL
+153 KKDSPLSRLGERL

-171 SQAYV
+171 SQGYV
-176 EEILAKIEER
+176 EEVLSKIEER

-197 VSERAKEVLAERVS
+197 VSERATQVLVERVS
-211 VDSDLF
+211 VDPDLF
-217 RGTGRNQR
+217 QGTGKNQR

-239 TSVAKLA
+239 TSIAKLA

-306 IDTTGYSHRNL
+306 IDTAGYSHRNL
-317 EQLERMN
+317 EQLERMH
-324 SYLSCFGERD
+324 SFHSCFGERD
-334 AVENLLVLSAT
+334 SVENLLVLSAI
-345 SSYHHTSTVLKAYE
+345 SSYHHTNTVLKAYE

-369 KLDEADFLGGFLEL
+369 KLDEADFLGSFLEL

-403 ILPADKNLLAESVV
+403 ILPADKNLMAECVV
-417 TPEKIAELRGEVFTV
+417 ASEKIAELRGEVFTV
-432 AGG
+432 TGS

>member
-11 YQDCLMEMKMKYGPE
+11 YQDCLMEMKMKYGSE

-72 DLKDLLKQKSYSAPS
+72 DLKDLLKQKSYASP
-87 ERKRN
+87 ERKKT
-92 LQTLKPLSRTLEEKE
+92 LQTLKPLSKTLEEKE
-107 IVTAVAEDSWDGME
+107 IAVEE
-121 VTTEPEKMGLSF
+121 EIEEITTEPDRVGLSF
-133 EKELFD
+133 EKELLDKNSF
-139 RNLRSPKES
+139 LRRETST
-148 ALVRG
+148 V
-153 RKDSPLTRLGEKL
+153 RKDSPLIRLGEKL

-171 SQAYV
+171 SQSYV
-176 EEILAKIEER
+176 EEIISKVEER
-186 LSPIDQGRNHS
+186 LSPLDQGRNHA
-197 VSERAKEVLAERVS
+197 VLERTIEILKERVS

-217 RGTGRNQR
+217 RGTGKNQR
-225 KVVFLVGPTGSGKT
+225 KVIFFVGPTGSGKT

-246 AKYFLHMG
+246 AKYFLHRG
-254 RSVSLYTTDN
+254 KSVSLYTTDN

-306 IDTTGYSHRNL
+306 IDTAGYSHRNL

-324 SYLSCFGERD
+324 SLLSCFGEKHS
-334 AVENLLVLSAT
+334 VENLLVLSST

-383 ADTYSKSFTYFSVGQ
+383 ADTYSKSFTYYSVGQ

-403 ILPADKNLLAESVV
+403 ILSAEKNLMAECVV

-432 AGG
+432 AGD

>member
-11 YQDCLMEMKMKYGPE
+11 YQDCLMEMKMKYGSE

-72 DLKDLLKQKSYSAPS
+72 DLKDLLKQKSYTSP
-87 ERKRN
+87 ERKKT
-92 LQTLKPLSRTLEEKE
+92 LQTLKPLSKTLEEKE
-107 IVTAVAEDSWDGME
+107 AIIEE
-121 VTTEPEKMGLSF
+121 EIEEIITEPERVGLSF
-133 EKELFD
+133 EKELLDKNSFS
-139 RNLRSPKES
+139 RREIST
-148 ALVRG
+148 V
-153 RKDSPLTRLGEKL
+153 RKDSPLIRLGEKL

-171 SQAYV
+171 SQSYV
-176 EEILAKIEER
+176 EEILSKVEER
-186 LSPIDQGRNHS
+186 LSPLDQGRNHA
-197 VSERAKEVLAERVS
+197 VLERTIEILKERVS

-217 RGTGRNQR
+217 RGTGKNQR
-225 KVVFLVGPTGSGKT
+225 KVIFFVGPTGSGKT

-246 AKYFLHMG
+246 AKYFLHKG
-254 RSVSLYTTDN
+254 KSVSLYTTDN

-306 IDTTGYSHRNL
+306 IDTAGYSHRNL

-324 SYLSCFGERD
+324 TLLSCFGEKD
-334 AVENLLVLSAT
+334 SVENLLVLSST

-383 ADTYSKSFTYFSVGQ
+383 ADTYSKSFTYYSVGQ

-403 ILPADKNLLAESVV
+403 ILSAEKNLMAECVV

-432 AGG
+432 TGD

>member
-11 YQDCLMEMKMKYGPE
+11 YQDCLMEMKMKYGSE

-72 DLKDLLKQKSYSAPS
+72 DLKDLLKQKSYTSP
-87 ERKRN
+87 ERKKT
-92 LQTLKPLSRTLEEKE
+92 LQTLKPLSKTLEEKE
-107 IVTAVAEDSWDGME
+107 AIIEE
-121 VTTEPEKMGLSF
+121 EIEEIITEPERVGLSF
-133 EKELFD
+133 EKELLDKNSFT
-139 RNLRSPKES
+139 RREIST
-148 ALVRG
+148 V
-153 RKDSPLTRLGEKL
+153 RKDSPLIRLGEKL

-171 SQAYV
+171 SQSYV
-176 EEILAKIEER
+176 EEILSKVEER
-186 LSPIDQGRNHS
+186 LSPLDQGRNHA
-197 VSERAKEVLAERVS
+197 VLERTIEILKERVS

-217 RGTGRNQR
+217 RGTGKNQR
-225 KVVFLVGPTGSGKT
+225 KVIFFVGPTGSGKT

-246 AKYFLHMG
+246 AKYFLHKG
-254 RSVSLYTTDN
+254 KSVSLYTTDN

-306 IDTTGYSHRNL
+306 IDTAGYSHRNL

-324 SYLSCFGERD
+324 TLLSCFGEKD
-334 AVENLLVLSAT
+334 SVENLLVLSST

-383 ADTYSKSFTYFSVGQ
+383 ADTYSKSFTYYSVGQ

-403 ILPADKNLLAESVV
+403 ILSAEKNLMAECVV

-432 AGG
+432 VGD

>member
-72 DLKDLLKQKSYSAPS
+72 DLKDLLKQKSYAAP
-87 ERKRN
+87 ERKKT
-92 LQTLKPLSRTLEEKE
+92 LQTIKPLSRTLEEKE
-107 IVTAVAEDSWDGME
+107 NPVSPSEEDIWEIQE
-121 VTTEPEKMGLSF
+121 VTTEPERVGLSF

-139 RNLRSPKES
+139 KTQRAQKDPAAR
-148 ALVRG
+148 A
-153 RKDSPLTRLGEKL
+153 RKDSPLTRLGERFL
-166 VREGM
+166 REGM
-171 SQAYV
+171 SPSYV
-176 EEILAKIEER
+176 EELLSKIEER
-186 LSPIDQGRNHS
+186 LSPIDQGRNHT
-197 VSERAKEVLAERVS
+197 VGERAIEVLKERVS
-211 VDSDLF
+211 VDPDLF
-217 RGTGRNQR
+217 RGTGKHQR

-306 IDTTGYSHRNL
+306 IDTAGYSHRNL
-317 EQLERMN
+317 EQLEKMN
-324 SYLSCFGERD
+324 AYLSCFGEKD
-334 AVENLLVLSAT
+334 SVENLLVLSAT
-345 SSYHHTSTVLKAYE
+345 SSYHHTNTVLKAYE

-383 ADTYSKSFTYFSVGQ
+383 ADTYSKSFTYYSVGQ

-403 ILPADKNLLAESVV
+403 ILPAEKNLLAECVV
-417 TPEKIAELRGEVFTV
+417 IPEKIAELRGEVFTV
-432 AGG
+432 AGA

>member
-1 MEFAK
+1 
-6 IRGKS
+6 
-11 YQDCLMEMKMKYGPE
+11 
-26 ATVISQTVVTEGGV
+26 
-40 MGTGLLAKKM
+40 M

-72 DLKDLLKQKSYSAPS
+72 DLKDLLKQKSYTSP
-87 ERKRN
+87 ERKKT
-92 LQTLKPLSRTLEEKE
+92 LQTLKPLSKTLEEKE
-107 IVTAVAEDSWDGME
+107 AIIEE
-121 VTTEPEKMGLSF
+121 EIEEIITEPERVGLSF
-133 EKELFD
+133 EKELLDKNSFS
-139 RNLRSPKES
+139 RS
-148 ALVRG
+148 V
-153 RKDSPLTRLGEKL
+153 RKDSPLIRLGEKL

-171 SQAYV
+171 SQSYV
-176 EEILAKIEER
+176 EEILSKVEER
-186 LSPIDQGRNHS
+186 LSPLDQGRNHA
-197 VSERAKEVLAERVS
+197 VLERTIEILKERVS

-217 RGTGRNQR
+217 RGTGKNQR
-225 KVVFLVGPTGSGKT
+225 KVIFFVGPTGSGKT

-246 AKYFLHMG
+246 AKYFLHKG
-254 RSVSLYTTDN
+254 KSVSLYTTDN

-306 IDTTGYSHRNL
+306 IDTAGYSHRNL

-324 SYLSCFGERD
+324 TLLSCFGEKD
-334 AVENLLVLSAT
+334 SVENLLVLSST

-383 ADTYSKSFTYFSVGQ
+383 ADTYSKSFTYYSVGQ

-403 ILPADKNLLAESVV
+403 ILSAEKNLMAECVV

-432 AGG
+432 VGD

>member
-40 MGTGLLAKKM
+40 MGTGLLAKKV

-72 DLKDLLKQKSYSAPS
+72 DLKDLLKQKSYAAP
-87 ERKRN
+87 ERKKT
-92 LQTLKPLSRTLEEKE
+92 LQTLKPLSRTLEERE
-107 IVTAVAEDSWDGME
+107 TATLTAEDNWDLE
-121 VTTEPEKMGLSF
+121 EITTEPERVGISF
-133 EKELFD
+133 EKELLD
-139 RNLRSPKES
+139 RTSRTSKETSP
-148 ALVRG
+148 VRG
-153 RKDSPLTRLGEKL
+153 RKDSPLTRLGERW

-171 SQAYV
+171 SQTYV
-176 EEILAKIEER
+176 DEILSKVEER
-186 LSPIDQGRNHS
+186 LSPIDQGRNHA
-197 VSERAKEVLAERVS
+197 VSERAIEVLKERVS

-217 RGTGRNQR
+217 RGTGKNQR

-254 RSVSLYTTDN
+254 KSVSLYTTDN

-306 IDTTGYSHRNL
+306 IDTAGYSHRNL

-324 SYLSCFGERD
+324 SFLSCFGEKD
-334 AVENLLVLSAT
+334 SVENLLVLSAT

-403 ILPADKNLLAESVV
+403 ILPADKKLMAECVV
-417 TPEKIAELRGEVFTV
+417 IPEKIAELRGEVFTV

>member
-11 YQDCLMEMKMKYGPE
+11 YQDCLMEMKMKYGSE

-72 DLKDLLKQKSYSAPS
+72 DLKDLLKQKSYASP
-87 ERKRN
+87 ERKKT
-92 LQTLKPLSRTLEEKE
+92 LQTLKPLSKTLEEKE
-107 IVTAVAEDSWDGME
+107 IAVEE
-121 VTTEPEKMGLSF
+121 EIEEITTEPDRVGLSF
-133 EKELFD
+133 EKELLDKNSF
-139 RNLRSPKES
+139 LRRETST
-148 ALVRG
+148 V
-153 RKDSPLTRLGEKL
+153 RKDSPLIRLGEKL

-171 SQAYV
+171 SQSYV
-176 EEILAKIEER
+176 EEIISKVEER
-186 LSPIDQGRNHS
+186 LSPLDQGRNHA
-197 VSERAKEVLAERVS
+197 VLERTIEILKERVS

-217 RGTGRNQR
+217 RGTGKNQR
-225 KVVFLVGPTGSGKT
+225 KVIFFVGPTGSGKT

-246 AKYFLHMG
+246 AKYFLHRG
-254 RSVSLYTTDN
+254 KSVSLYTTDN

-277 DTMGMPFYP
+277 DTMEMPFYP

-306 IDTTGYSHRNL
+306 IDTAGYSHRNL

-324 SYLSCFGERD
+324 SLLSCFGEKD
-334 AVENLLVLSAT
+334 SVENLLVLSST

-383 ADTYSKSFTYFSVGQ
+383 ADTYSKSFTYYSVGQ

-403 ILPADKNLLAESVV
+403 ILSAEKNLMAECVV

-432 AGG
+432 AGD

>member
-11 YQDCLMEMKMKYGPE
+11 YQDCLMEMKMKYGSE

-72 DLKDLLKQKSYSAPS
+72 DLKDLLKQKSYAAP
-87 ERKRN
+87 EKKKT
-92 LQTLKPLSRTLEEKE
+92 LQTLKPLSRALEEKE
-107 IVTAVAEDSWDGME
+107 TTTAVENSWELEE
-121 VTTEPEKMGLSF
+121 VMTEPERVGLSF
-133 EKELFD
+133 EKELFE
-139 RNLRSPKES
+139 RNSPSRKETFT
-148 ALVRG
+148 VRG
-153 RKDSPLTRLGEKL
+153 KKDSPLSRLGERF

-171 SQAYV
+171 SQGYV
-176 EEILAKIEER
+176 EEILSKIEER
-186 LSPIDQGRNHS
+186 LSPIDQGRNHA
-197 VSERAKEVLAERVS
+197 VSERATQVLVERVS
-211 VDSDLF
+211 VDPDLF
-217 RGTGRNQR
+217 RGTGKNQR

-239 TSVAKLA
+239 TSIAKLA

-306 IDTTGYSHRNL
+306 IDTAGYSHRNL

-324 SYLSCFGERD
+324 SFHSCFGERD
-334 AVENLLVLSAT
+334 SVENLLVLSAI
-345 SSYHHTSTVLKAYE
+345 SSYHHTNTVLKAYE

-369 KLDEADFLGGFLEL
+369 KLDEADFLGSFLEL

-403 ILPADKNLLAESVV
+403 ILPADKNLMAECVV
-417 TPEKIAELRGEVFTV
+417 TSEKIAELRGEVFTV
-432 AGG
+432 TGS